1 MKDDPPNDP
10 ATSAMSRPVVLRT
23 RALSRYHGDF
33 TVLDAIDLEIRKG
46 EKIAIL
52 GPSGAGKSTLIRCF
66 NRIEAHDSGT
76 LSIHGQVI
84 DRNTDL
90 VKLRGM
96 VGLVFQDY
104 NLFPHL
110 SVLDN
115 CTLAPRIVR
124 HADPVG
130 ARDLALQFL
139 EKMGI
144 AEQAAK
150 YPAQLSGGQRQRVAI
165 ARALCMQPEIMLF
178 DEPTAALDPE
188 AISDV
193 KNIINDLCAAG
204 ITTVFVTH
212 EMGFARHVADRVM
225 FMDRGKLLETAP
237 AATFF
242 HAPDSPRARAF
253 LDRMLCL

>member
-1 MKDDPPNDP
+1 MKDDP
-10 ATSAMSRPVVLRT
+10 ATSVIPRPVVLQA

-33 TVLDAIDLEIRKG
+33 TVLDGIDLEIRKG

-66 NRIEAHDSGT
+66 NRIEVHDSGT
-76 LSIHGQVI
+76 LSINGQVI

-124 HADPVG
+124 NADPVD
-130 ARDLALQFL
+130 ARNLALEFL
-139 EKMGI
+139 EKVGI
-144 AEQAAK
+144 AEQAGK
-150 YPAQLSGGQRQRVAI
+150 YPAQLSGGQQQRVAI

-225 FMDRGKLLETAP
+225 FMDRGKILETAP
-237 AATFF
+237 ATSFF
-242 HAPDSPRARAF
+242 HSPDSPRARAF

>member
-1 MKDDPPNDP
+1 
-10 ATSAMSRPVVLRT
+10 MSRPVVLRT

-104 NLFPHL
+104 HLFPHL

-124 HADPVG
+124 HADPVD
-130 ARDLALQFL
+130 ARNLALQFL

-144 AEQAAK
+144 AEQAEK

-237 AATFF
+237 AAAFF
-242 HAPDSPRARAF
+242 DAPDSPRARAF